1 MGSKQAK
8 RGRKK
13 DPLRTLTEEERNWL
27 ERISRS
33 QSEPAAHVAHAKE
46 ILAVADG
53 HSYTEAAQ
61 NAGKKTG
68 DSVSHLIERFNQEG
82 LQAVQLRHGGGA
94 KIKYTARERERVL
107 AEACRQPDPEKDG
120 TKTWSLTTLQKALRK
135 APDGLPSIS
144 TERIWVILQ
153 EAGYRWQ
160 KSRSWCETG
169 QAAWKRKRGVVT
181 VFDIR
186 EKAGSPKDTRS
197 ASHTNTFAM
206 ERPRCSPYFI
216 RPLERCGSKDKSLP
230 GLRRWDISIIT
241 HCCSFMP

>member
-1 MGSKQAK
+1 MTRK
-8 RGRKK
+8 KK
-13 DPLRTLTEEERNWL
+13 DPLRLLAEEERNWL

-33 QSEPAAHVAHAKE
+33 HSEPAAHVAHAKE

-61 NAGKKTG
+61 IAGKKSG
-68 DSVSHLIERFNQEG
+68 DAVAHLVEQFNQKG
-82 LQAVQLRHGGGA
+82 LPAIQLKHAGGA
-94 KIKYTARERERVL
+94 RIKYTAKEREQVL
-107 AEACRQPDPEKDG
+107 AEARRPPDPDKDG

-169 QAAWKRKRGVVT
+169 QAARKRKRGVVT
-181 VFDIR
+181 VLD
-186 EKAGSPKDTRS
+186 PDT
-197 ASHTNTFAM
+197 TQ
-206 ERPRCSPYFI
+206 
-216 RPLERCGSKDKSLP
+216 KKS
-230 GLRRWDISIIT
+230 
-241 HCCSFMP
+241 